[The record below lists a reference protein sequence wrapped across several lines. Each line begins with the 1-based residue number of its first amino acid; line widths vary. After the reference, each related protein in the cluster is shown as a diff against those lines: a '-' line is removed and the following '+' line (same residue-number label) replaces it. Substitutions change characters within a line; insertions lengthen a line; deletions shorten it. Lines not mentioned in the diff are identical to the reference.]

1 MGLKKK
7 SAVETLLIILCGSL
21 VLGFALTAVTLLP
34 VNGNHQSQALST
46 SRGSKGLRST
56 LSDDESISFGYD
68 EDFMGQDE
76 RVEIETS
83 VRDLAMELESVPDD
97 HKMIEFPLKWARGID
112 QPQSYEDLGSYT
124 SGSYEINVICQG
136 EGGLLIDVSIDGRKM
151 DSTRVTCKRNEAN
164 RESIALG
171 RSGDNYGNDRLRLE
185 VRAEA
190 RDDDVCYSLMV
201 LHHPGR

>member
-7 SAVETLLIILCGSL
+7 SVVETLLIIVVGSL

-46 SRGSKGLRST
+46 SRGSKGLHST
-56 LSDDESISFGYD
+56 LFDDESISFGYD

-83 VRDLAMELESVPDD
+83 VRDLAMELGAASDD

-171 RSGDNYGNDRLRLE
+171 RSGDNHVNDGLRLG

-201 LHHPGR
+201 FHHPGR

>member
-7 SAVETLLIILCGSL
+7 SAVETLLIVLWGSL

-97 HKMIEFPLKWARGID
+97 HKIIEFPLKWARGID
-112 QPQSYEDLGSYT
+112 QP
-124 SGSYEINVICQG
+124 
-136 EGGLLIDVSIDGRKM
+136 
-151 DSTRVTCKRNEAN
+151 
-164 RESIALG
+164 
-171 RSGDNYGNDRLRLE
+171 
-185 VRAEA
+185 
-190 RDDDVCYSLMV
+190 
-201 LHHPGR
+201 

>member
-7 SAVETLLIILCGSL
+7 SAVETLLIILWGSL

-97 HKMIEFPLKWARGID
+97 HKVPSEMGKGNRSALVIRG
-112 QPQSYEDLGSYT
+112 SWVLY
-124 SGSYEINVICQG
+124 
-136 EGGLLIDVSIDGRKM
+136 K
-151 DSTRVTCKRNEAN
+151 RV
-164 RESIALG
+164 
-171 RSGDNYGNDRLRLE
+171 
-185 VRAEA
+185 V
-190 RDDDVCYSLMV
+190 
-201 LHHPGR
+201 